1 MAEFPKI
8 GETYTSLDNEYRE
21 TDRME
26 GIGKMLRFFLIVGLV
41 GLCIIQVYQIHDLQK
56 RVRHLEYKNTLEVKP
71 EFSSLEN
78 ANAKQDSKIR
88 QLSTDIDLLYKILEG
103 KDPYHTEEE

>member
-26 GIGKMLRFFLIVGLV
+26 GVGKMLRFFLIVGLV
-41 GLCIIQVYQIHDLQK
+41 VLCAIQIYQIHDLQT
-56 RVRHLEYKNTLEVKP
+56 RVRHLEYKYTLEVDP
-71 EFSSLEN
+71 EFSALEN
-78 ANAKQDSKIR
+78 ANAKQDSKLR
-88 QLSTDIDLLYKILEG
+88 QLSTDVDLLYKILEG
-103 KDPYHTEEE
+103 KDPYHTEEK